1 MKYLITGAAGFI
13 GYHLATKLLEDNQR
27 VLGVDNLNDYY
38 DPLLKKAR
46 LGNLKSFEK
55 FTFKKID
62 ICDKAALNTIFNNYC
77 PQKVINLAAQPG
89 VRYSLINPQAYL
101 NSNLF
106 GFLNIIELCK
116 DYEVEGL
123 IYASSSSIYGGNKI
137 TPFSIDHQAKKPLSL
152 YGATKRSNELIAH
165 AYSHIYG
172 LHTTGLRY
180 FTVYGPWYR
189 PDMGI
194 YIFVKN
200 IIENKPITIFN
211 NGKMSRDFTFIDDIV
226 LGTIA
231 AINKNF
237 EYEIFNLGN
246 NKSINLMKL
255 VEIIERELNIKPRIR
270 FQPLQDGDMVDTAA
284 NIDYSVKKLGF
295 KPKTSID
302 IGIPKLIEW
311 YRSYYNV

>member
-13 GYHLATKLLEDNQR
+13 GYHLAADLLKNNHR
-27 VLGVDNLNDYY
+27 VFGIDNLNDYY
-38 DPLLKKAR
+38 DPSLKAAR
-46 LGNLKSFEK
+46 LERLNKFDK
-55 FTFKKID
+55 FTFKKVD
-62 ICDKAALNTIFNNYC
+62 ICDKESLNQIFKNYS

-89 VRYSLINPQAYL
+89 VRYSLINPQAYM
-101 NSNLF
+101 NSNLV

-116 DYEVEGL
+116 DHEVEGL
-123 IYASSSSIYGGNKI
+123 IYASSSSIYGGNDTI
-137 TPFSIDHQAKKPLSL
+137 PFSIDHQAKKPLSL

-194 YIFVKN
+194 YIFIKN
-200 IIENKPITIFN
+200 IIENKPITVFN

-226 LGTIA
+226 SGTISA
-231 AINKNF
+231 LDQNF

-246 NKSINLMKL
+246 NKSINLMEL
-255 VEIIERELNIKPRIR
+255 IEIIEKELNIKSIIR
-270 FQPLQDGDMVDTAA
+270 FKPLQDGDMIDTSA
-284 NIDYSVKKLGF
+284 NIDYSVKKLSF
-295 KPKTSID
+295 KPKTLIED
-302 IGIPKLIEW
+302 GIPKLIEW